1 MPYLQ
6 IDESRVFYEFIK
18 REGIPLVFI
27 HGWAGDHS
35 KWEKQIEFFSNHYPV
50 IVYDLAGHGKSG
62 PAKDYSIK
70 HHSIMLHNFLQQLKV
85 THIYLVGHS
94 MGGMVAQ
101 QFAVDFSDY
110 IQKLVLIST
119 TSKIITSLRKRLAVL
134 FMRFL
139 LRISFNN
146 FFRKLLSYTQTPEK
160 SPEELTAMIN
170 YASSIP
176 PHIIRK
182 TFAKMT
188 SFNSSKNIS
197 PVENPT
203 LIIVGDKDPIISEL
217 MVRDLQKKVPNSSLK
232 IISNG
237 YHELMV
243 DNPDEINRSIL
254 EFIESR

>member
-6 IDESRVFYEFIK
+6 IGETHLFYQFYK

-27 HGWAGDHS
+27 HGWVGDHS
-35 KWEKQIEFFSNHYPV
+35 KWENQVNFFSNHYPV
-50 IVYDLAGHGKSG
+50 IVYDLEGHGKSD
-62 PAKDYSIK
+62 PAEDYSIK
-70 HHSIMLHNFLQQLKV
+70 HHSITLHNFLQKLEV
-85 THIYLVGHS
+85 TKIYLVGHS

-119 TSKIITSLRKRLAVL
+119 SSKIITSLRKRLAVL

-139 LRISFNN
+139 LRISFKN
-146 FFRKLLSYTQTPEK
+146 FFRKLLSYTQSPQK

-170 YASSIP
+170 CASSIQ

-197 PVENPT
+197 QFENPT
-203 LIIVGDKDPIISEL
+203 LILVGAKDPIISEL

-232 IISNG
+232 TITVG

-243 DNPDEINRSIL
+243 DNADEINRYIL